1 MSIAAS
7 AGERGAEAARE
18 RTVDVERVRGEAA
31 ARADR
36 RPVHLLVPD
45 DVDDPAR
52 CSGGNVYDRRLQRGL
67 AALGHPVHEA
77 RVPGAWPQPDAAA
90 GAALAAALAAVPD
103 GAVALVD
110 GLVGC
115 GAPGIVVPAARRVDV
130 VVLVHLPL
138 GDETGAAAELVAR
151 EGATLAAAA
160 GVIATSPWTARRLTD
175 LHGLAPDR
183 IVVAAPGVDPAPLA
197 AGTDGVSHLLCV
209 GSITPTKG
217 QDVLVEAL
225 AGVADLPLTCD
236 LVGPVGRDP
245 AHAALVRDAVAC
257 HDLSR
262 RVRVTGPQMGM
273 ALSSAYDAADLLVV
287 PSRAETYGMVVTEA
301 LARGIPVLASDVG
314 GLPATLGHDQEGNV
328 PGLVVPPG
336 DAAALGAALLR
347 WWEQPQLRN
356 GLRQCARARREMLD
370 GWEVTSR
377 CVAKAVEEPERPG
390 R

>member
-1 MSIAAS
+1 VST
-7 AGERGAEAARE
+7 AAR
-18 RTVDVERVRGEAA
+18 G
-31 ARADR
+31 

-52 CSGGNVYDRRLQRGL
+52 CSGGNVYDRRLRRGL
-67 AALGHPVHEA
+67 AALGHPVHEV
-77 RVPGAWPQPDAAA
+77 RVPGAWPHPDASAR
-90 GAALAAALAAVPD
+90 AALAAALAAVPD

-115 GAPGIVVPAARRVDV
+115 GVPEVVAPAARRVDV

-138 GDETGAAAELVAR
+138 GDEAGAAGELVTR
-151 EGATLAAAA
+151 ERATLAAAA
-160 GVIATSPWTARRLTD
+160 GVVATSSWTARRLAD
-175 LHGLAPDR
+175 LHGLDPDR

-197 AGTDGVSHLLCV
+197 AGTDGASHLLCV

-225 AGVADLPLTCD
+225 AGLADLPFTCD
-236 LVGPVGRDP
+236 LVGPVRRDP

-257 HDLSR
+257 HDLGR
-262 RVRVTGPQMGM
+262 RVRMAGPQVGS
-273 ALSSAYDAADLLVV
+273 ALGSAYAAADLLVV

-301 LARGIPVLASDVG
+301 LARGVPVLASDVG
-314 GLPATLGHDQEGNV
+314 GLPATLGHDPDGNV

-336 DAAALGAALLR
+336 DAAALGTVLRR

-356 GLRQCARARREMLD
+356 GLRQSARARREMLD

-377 CVAKAVEEPERPG
+377 CVTKALEVPARLA